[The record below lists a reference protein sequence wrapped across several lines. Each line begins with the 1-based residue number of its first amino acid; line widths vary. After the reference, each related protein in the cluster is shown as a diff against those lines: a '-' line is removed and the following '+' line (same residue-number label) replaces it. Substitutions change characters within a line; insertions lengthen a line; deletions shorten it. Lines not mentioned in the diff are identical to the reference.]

1 MLIGSTTERLAL
13 REEIDRAYEE
23 SAKIDQIKDANKQ
36 QEEIARIDIVNR
48 RKKLREERA
57 ARVLPVPSIILHPTT
72 VVQVRHIS
80 LGLINRIFKD
90 DSIMQNCY
98 DWIGSLQEEP
108 EVFSLHEYG
117 GDELLATHKVRDIK
131 IVLYMGVK
139 VSSDEAINS
148 AIYSS
153 NSAVFNRSLS
163 ARPVRA
169 TVKSVRYRHLI
180 GSPTLLPQRL
190 SPESI
195 VDKTSE
201 SYFGSEEV
209 ERFFGSDKNSAN
221 VKDTTLCMT
230 KVTDLLEQAVLEN
243 GLTNKSSKHL
253 IVQRDNEK
261 LWPVIFR
268 QTFDLSKE
276 ELNVRFAEEAGS
288 DNGGP
293 FREFL
298 CQAVNILPEI
308 SCMFFGEKKSI
319 CFTNDPSS
327 VIDNHYFV
335 VGQLVGL
342 SY

>member
-1 MLIGSTTERLAL
+1 
-13 REEIDRAYEE
+13 
-23 SAKIDQIKDANKQ
+23 
-36 QEEIARIDIVNR
+36 
-48 RKKLREERA
+48 
-57 ARVLPVPSIILHPTT
+57 
-72 VVQVRHIS
+72 
-80 LGLINRIFKD
+80 
-90 DSIMQNCY
+90 
-98 DWIGSLQEEP
+98 
-108 EVFSLHEYG
+108 
-117 GDELLATHKVRDIK
+117 
-131 IVLYMGVK
+131 MGVK

-201 SYFGSEEV
+201 SYFGSDEV

-276 ELNVRFAEEAGS
+276 ELNVRFSREADS
-288 DNGGP
+288 ENGRP

-298 CQAVNILPEI
+298 CVKQ
-308 SCMFFGEKKSI
+308 
-319 CFTNDPSS
+319 
-327 VIDNHYFV
+327 
-335 VGQLVGL
+335 
-342 SY
+342 